1 MPGFASKLI
10 ALPRPHRATHWDG
23 TAGSE
28 EKPVSYRQPLA
39 GLTHLSTVK
48 LMSAL
53 CRAASLPIITGHV
66 LSHRCLAAALRSVRG
81 CIPAH
86 NHRSCVVAPVPR
98 CSPALCAGLHPC
110 PSSPLRGAWGGS
122 RCVGGGSTGSGRQSP
137 TFSSH
142 HSSGWDTGTCAT
154 RCPVYP
160 RVNPMIN
167 TFPSVL
173 SWGLETLQ

>member
-66 LSHRCLAAALRSVRG
+66 LSHRCLAAALRSVQG

-86 NHRSCVVAPVPR
+86 HHHCGEHGGG
-98 CSPALCAGLHPC
+98 AG
-110 PSSPLRGAWGGS
+110 
-122 RCVGGGSTGSGRQSP
+122 VGGEGSTGSGRQSP